1 MEMNLKTNINN
12 INYLRYMQ
20 EQEQKESGSN
30 DDNGRNKNTTWR
42 ESRPR
47 KADNRQ

>member
-1 MEMNLKTNINN
+1 METNINN

-20 EQEQKESGSN
+20 EKKRSGSN
-30 DDNGRNKNTTWR
+30 DDNGENKNTTWR